1 MSKQF
6 EFADFIE
13 EFQVEFTAY
22 NPSGKS
28 GWNRETMEYEEN
40 TIVPAQMV
48 GIILPLSEDELRYA
62 PQGTYSVKDKK
73 LYVLE
78 PLTLQQEIEY
88 KSDRYV
94 IQSFK
99 DYSDYADV
107 YIYYAAWRDKGG
119 SKA

>member
-22 NPSGKS
+22 NPSGG
-28 GWNRETMEYEEN
+28 GWSRDTMDYEKK
-40 TIVPAQMV
+40 TIIPKKMV
-48 GIILPLSEDELRYA
+48 GILLPLSENDLKYA
-62 PQGTYSVKDKK
+62 PQGTYSEKSKK

-78 PLTLQQEIEY
+78 PLELNQEIEY
-88 KSDRYV
+88 KLDRYV

>member
-13 EFQVEFTAY
+13 EFQVEFTAFIS
-22 NPSGKS
+22 SGKS
-28 GWNRETMEYEEN
+28 GWDRESGDYVESVIEPVQT
-40 TIVPAQMV
+40 V
-48 GIILPLSEDELRYA
+48 GIILPLSEDDLKYA
-62 PQGTYSVKDKK
+62 PQGTYSEKSKK

-78 PLTLQQEIEY
+78 PMELNQEIEY

-119 SKA
+119 SEA